1 MGHRLAGNRRGLR
14 RLPAGREDD
23 DARRVVQPL
32 PAGQKARARRGCALG
47 RAPRHAQD
55 HRRAEAPRREEGRLD
70 GAAHCPQTK
79 GIGQEFFGGRAR
91 CRIYPAAQHQI
102 RGGDRLAAHRRSFQR
117 RRLQESSGGNKAGID
132 RARAWQPGRARL
144 CRRGRHDPHSLHRR
158 HLDGAAAG
166 VRAAAVP
173 LAAPRGARRCGV
185 LRTVRGV
192 VGLRRAGAAQLHGG
206 GGPDAALPRSAR
218 GRRGGVRCGD
228 RRSATRHD
236 DAGDRRRRQ
245 RDRGARLHRVRR
257 PDARLRR
264 RLLPA
269 HRRHEEPPGG
279 PAARHDAGG
288 EHDGRRAAE
297 RDQPRAAGRRAGR
310 RADPRDTRGLRAPA
324 RGATRLLPDM
334 KPVLVVGAGPVGLA
348 TALSL
353 AHQGVPVQ
361 VIEAEPA
368 LTLDQRA
375 GSFHPPTLEM
385 LAPFGVTEA
394 MHEVGI
400 KVPRWQIRD
409 RRQGVIVEWDL
420 GLIADLTPYP
430 YRFHLEQH
438 RLTPILYEKL
448 KAFPHAQVRFST
460 GFVDARQSGDSVTVS
475 TTSGEL
481 KTPWLVGC
489 DGGRSTVRKHLGMPF
504 DGFTWPERFV
514 VISTLA
520 DFAQQGFTS
529 NAYVADPRE
538 WAAVF
543 HMPGLWRLAFPVH
556 PEENEADVLADE
568 AVEARM
574 QRFVLAGDAAH
585 LNNPLGAFGLNGGLH
600 DAILLAEYLGR
611 VWRGEA
617 DASLLDLY
625 VRQRRTA
632 NVEFVQTQSIGNKKM
647 LEEADPA
654 AREEAFAELRRIA
667 ADREAA
673 RDFLIKSSMIWS
685 VRRAAEIA

>member
-14 RLPAGREDD
+14 RLPARREDD
-23 DARRVVQPL
+23 HARRVVQPF
-32 PAGQKARARRGCALG
+32 PGGEEAGARRRRALG
-47 RAPRHAQD
+47 GAPRHAED
-55 HRRAEAPRREEGRLD
+55 HRRAQAPRRQKGRAG

-79 GIGQEFFGGRAR
+79 RTGKIFLRRRAR
-91 CRIYPAAQHQI
+91 YRICPPAHHQVAG
-102 RGGDRLAAHRRSFQR
+102 RDRLAAHRRSLQR
-117 RRLQESSGGNKAGID
+117 RRFRRSSARHEARDD
-132 RARAWQPGRARL
+132 RARARQPGRARL
-144 CRRGRHDPHSLHRR
+144 CGRGRHHPHSLHRR
-158 HLDGAAAG
+158 HLDGAAAAL
-166 VRAAAVP
+166 RAAAVP
-173 LAAPRGARRCGV
+173 FGAPRAARRRGV
-185 LRTVRGV
+185 LRAVGSV
-192 VGLRRAGAAQLHGG
+192 VGLRRAGAAQLHGR
-206 GGPDAALPRSAR
+206 GGPDAALPRPAR
-218 GRRGGVRCGD
+218 GRRGGVRRGD
-228 RRSATRHD
+228 RRGATRHD
-236 DAGDRRRRQ
+236 DAGDRRRR
-245 RDRGARLHRVRR
+245 RRHRGARLHGVRR

-269 HRRHEEPPGG
+269 DRRHEEPPGG

-310 RADPRDTRGLRAPA
+310 RADPRDARGLRAPA
-324 RGATRLLPDM
+324 RSAPRFLPGM

-375 GSFHPPTLEM
+375 GSYHPPTLEM

-394 MHEVGI
+394 MHEIGI

-409 RRQGVIVEWDL
+409 RRKGVIVEWDL

-460 GFVDARQSGDSVTVS
+460 GFVDATQRGDAVTVK

-481 KTPWLVGC
+481 TTPWLIGC
-489 DGGRSTVRKHLGMPF
+489 DGGRSTVRKHLGTPF

-520 DFAQQGFTS
+520 DFAQHEPYDIPYASIYRVHQR
-529 NAYVADPRE
+529 VAKD
-538 WAAVF
+538 
-543 HMPGLWRLAFPVH
+543 WRVGRIL
-556 PEENEADVLADE
+556 
-568 AVEARM
+568 
-574 QRFVLAGDAAH
+574 LAGDAAH

-600 DAILLAEYLGR
+600 DAIMLAGYLGR
-611 VWRGEA
+611 IWRGEG
-617 DASLLDLY
+617 DESLLDRY

-632 NVEFVQTQSIGNKKM
+632 NVEFVQTQSISNKKM
-647 LEEADPA
+647 LEESDPA
-654 AREEAFAELRRIA
+654 AREETFAELRHIVAR
-667 ADREAA
+667 RELA
-673 RDFLIKSSMIWS
+673 RDFLIRSSMIWS
-685 VRRAAEIA
+685 VRRAEEIP

>member
-1 MGHRLAGNRRGLR
+1 MGHRLAGNRRGLC
-14 RLPAGREDD
+14 RLPARREDD
-23 DARRVVQPL
+23 HARRVVQPF
-32 PAGQKARARRGCALG
+32 PAGEEAGARRRRALG
-47 RAPRHAQD
+47 GAPRHAED
-55 HRRAEAPRREEGRLD
+55 HRRAQAPRRQKGRAD
-70 GAAHCPQTK
+70 GAAARPQAK
-79 GIGQEFFGGRAR
+79 GAGKIFLRRRAR
-91 CRIYPAAQHQI
+91 CRICPPAHHQVAG
-102 RGGDRLAAHRRSFQR
+102 RDRLAAHRRSLQR
-117 RRLQESSGGNKAGID
+117 RRFRRSSARHEARDD
-132 RARAWQPGRARL
+132 RARARQPGRARL
-144 CRRGRHDPHSLHRR
+144 CGRGRHHPHSLHRR
-158 HLDGAAAG
+158 HLDGAAAAL
-166 VRAAAVP
+166 RAAAVP
-173 LAAPRGARRCGV
+173 FGA
-185 LRTVRGV
+185 
-192 VGLRRAGAAQLHGG
+192 
-206 GGPDAALPRSAR
+206 
-218 GRRGGVRCGD
+218 
-228 RRSATRHD
+228 
-236 DAGDRRRRQ
+236 
-245 RDRGARLHRVRR
+245 
-257 PDARLRR
+257 
-264 RLLPA
+264 
-269 HRRHEEPPGG
+269 
-279 PAARHDAGG
+279 
-288 EHDGRRAAE
+288 
-297 RDQPRAAGRRAGR
+297 PRAARRRGGR
-310 RADPRDTRGLRAPA
+310 RADPRDARGLRAPA
-324 RGATRLLPDM
+324 RSATRFLPGM

-375 GSFHPPTLEM
+375 GSYHPPTLEM

-394 MHEVGI
+394 MHEIGI

-409 RRQGVIVEWDL
+409 RRKGVIVEWDL

-460 GFVDARQSGDSVTVS
+460 GFVDATQSGDAVTVK

-481 KTPWLVGC
+481 TTPWLIGC
-489 DGGRSTVRKHLGMPF
+489 DGGRSTVRKHLGTPF
-504 DGFTWPERFV
+504 EGFTWPERFV

-520 DFAQQGFTS
+520 DFAQHGFTS

-574 QRFVLAGDAAH
+574 QRFVSRPEPYDIPYASIYRVHQRVAKDWRVGRILLAGDAAH
-585 LNNPLGAFGLNGGLH
+585 LNNPLGAFGLHGGLH

-611 VWRGEA
+611 GWRGEA

-654 AREEAFAELRRIA
+654 AREEAFAELRRVA

-685 VRRAAEIA
+685 VRRAAEVA